1 MRLKRETRRL
11 AITAAGTAALVVA
24 GLVIGSGMSSAAQ
37 GELTQSYSC
46 PFPLIGNQTVT
57 IDIRTEQPDTIAA
70 GAFTPA
76 LDITAVSNAGATAT
90 QGLRLVGAET
100 IQGVARATST
110 VRGPGGQGD
119 QTVQVTTQVPNQP
132 IPAVG
137 NDLVLNATGSA
148 PGLRFDEPGSAS
160 LEVTDIV
167 LEMTPL
173 RADGTPTDLGTF
185 VADCTPTDGQ
195 DTVLH
200 TYQVTGA
207 AVTPEE
213 PLGVGNTP
221 PLRQTYTCPFPLIGN
236 QNVTVDISADL
247 PTEIAAGTFTPAIN
261 ISAVSNA
268 GATATQGLRLVGA
281 ETVEGKAVATS
292 LVKSPQGHLA
302 VAVGTD
308 VPKQTIPAVGNDLIV
323 NAAGSAPALRFDEP
337 GTATLSVHDLVLTMT
352 PRRADGTET
361 GLGTFVADCT
371 PTAGQTTVLHTF
383 TVTAPADTEAPSA
396 PGAPAAGEITQ
407 NSIALSWAAAT
418 DNVGVTGYDV
428 RSGGAVVKSVTGTE
442 AVVDGLEPDS
452 EHTFTVVA
460 KDAAGNTSAESAPV
474 TARTL
479 AAPDTQA
486 PTVPG
491 APVAAN
497 IGQTSVDLSWPA
509 SSDNVAVTGYDVLS
523 GGSVVASSTGAS
535 ATVSG
540 LTADREYTFTVV
552 AKDAAGNT
560 SAESPGVTVRTL
572 AAPDTEA
579 PTTPG
584 NLRATGA
591 SQDSVG
597 LAWDAS
603 SDNVAVTGYVVTYG
617 SESVEV
623 AETSTTITGLSA
635 STEYTFTV
643 VAKDAA
649 GNTSAAGGPVTV
661 RTEDV
666 PDTEGP
672 TPPSGLTVTERT
684 QSSISLSWQ
693 GSIDNVGVAGYEVL
707 SGGDVV
713 KSVTGTSATVDGLQP
728 DTAYSFTVVA
738 KDAAGN
744 TSAASNQVD
753 TRTEP
758 APDTQAPDAPANL
771 RAADTTPT
779 SIALAW
785 DAADDNVGVTEY
797 EVFRGATSL
806 GTVTGTSKL
815 VEGLEPDT
823 EYTFTVVARDA
834 AGNTSAASAA
844 LTART
849 AKAPDTVAPSAPG
862 NPRST
867 GASQTS
873 ITLAWDV
880 AQDNVGV
887 TGYDVLNGTTVVAS
901 VTGTSATVANLTPDT
916 EYTFTVVA
924 KDAAGNVSAPSATV
938 TARTQPRDSTI
949 IEYGYDLT
957 GKTKIKAANGTV
969 NLRGGIDAELDLATG
984 TFTADLALN
993 PTSGNFRIFGFIPVS
1008 AKIEFAQADR
1018 TTGSLA
1024 GGVLKSTSKVTVKM
1038 PRITMMGFPISTSAD
1053 CRTKTPAT
1061 IPLQS
1066 KPNFDPLAGGTLTGT
1081 YTLPAL
1087 QGCGSMNSLISAL
1100 TSGPG
1105 NTIEVA
1111 LAPRPVG

>member
-1 MRLKRETRRL
+1 MRLNRHTRRL
-11 AITAAGTAALVVA
+11 AFTAAGTAVLVVA
-24 GLVIGSGMSSAAQ
+24 GLVIGQGMSSAAQ

-46 PFPLIGNQTVT
+46 PLPLIGDQTVT
-57 IDIRTEQPDTIAA
+57 IDIRTEQPDTTAA

-76 LDITAVSNAGATAT
+76 LEITAVSNAGATAT

-110 VRGPGGQGD
+110 VKGPGGQGD

-137 NDLVLNATGSA
+137 NDLILNASGSA
-148 PGLRFDEPGSAS
+148 PGLRFDQPGTAS
-160 LEVTDIV
+160 LEVTDLV

-185 VADCTPTDGQ
+185 TADCTPASGQ
-195 DTVLH
+195 DTTLH

-236 QNVTVDISADL
+236 QTVTVDIDADL
-247 PTEIAAGTFTPAIN
+247 PTEIAAGQFTPAIN
-261 ISAVSNA
+261 ISAISNA

-302 VAVGTD
+302 VAVATT
-308 VPKQTIPAVGNDLIV
+308 VPKQAIPPVGNDLV
-323 NAAGSAPALRFDEP
+323 VDAAGTAPALRFDEP

-361 GLGTFVADCT
+361 GLGTFTADCT
-371 PTAGQTTVLHTF
+371 PATGQTTVLHTF
-383 TVTAPADTEAPSA
+383 TVTAAADTEAPSA
-396 PGAPAAGEITQ
+396 PGAPTAGATTQ
-407 NSIALSWAAAT
+407 SSIALSWGAAT
-418 DNVGVTGYDV
+418 DNVGVTGYDIL
-428 RSGGAVVKSVTGTE
+428 SGGAVVKSATGTE
-442 AVVDGLEPDS
+442 AVVDGLEPD
-452 EHTFTVVA
+452 T
-460 KDAAGNTSAESAPV
+460 
-474 TARTL
+474 
-479 AAPDTQA
+479 
-486 PTVPG
+486 
-491 APVAAN
+491 
-497 IGQTSVDLSWPA
+497 
-509 SSDNVAVTGYDVLS
+509 
-523 GGSVVASSTGAS
+523 
-535 ATVSG
+535 
-540 LTADREYTFTVV
+540 EYTFTVV

-560 SAESPGVTVRTL
+560 SAASAPVTARTQAAPDTQDPTVPGTPVAGAITQTSVALTWAASSDNVGVTGYEVLSGDTVVATATGASATVEGLTANTEYTFTVVAKDAAGNTSAPSPGVTVRTL

-584 NLRATGA
+584 NLRTTGA
-591 SQDSVG
+591 SQNSIG

-603 SDNVAVTGYVVTYG
+603 SDNVGVTGYVVAYG

-623 AETSTTITGLSA
+623 AGTSTTITELSA
-635 STEYTFTV
+635 DTEYSFTV
-643 VAKDAA
+643 VARDAA
-649 GNTSAAGGPVTV
+649 GNTSAAAGPLTA
-661 RTEDV
+661 RTEQA

-672 TPPSGLTVTERT
+672 TPPTGLTATETT
-684 QSSISLSWQ
+684 QSSVTLSW
-693 GSIDNVGVAGYEVL
+693 GESSDNVGVTGYDVL
-707 SGGDVV
+707 SGGSVV
-713 KSVTGTSATVDGLQP
+713 KTTTGTTATVDGLRP

-744 TSAASNQVD
+744 TSAPSNQVD
-753 TRTEP
+753 TRTRP
-758 APDTQAPDAPANL
+758 APDTQAPDSPANL
-771 RAADTTPT
+771 RATATTPT

-785 DAADDNVGVTEY
+785 DAARDNVGVTEY
-797 EVFRGATSL
+797 EVFRGSTSL

-815 VEGLEPDT
+815 VEGLTADT
-823 EYTFTVVARDA
+823 AYTFTVVARDA
-834 AGNTSAASAA
+834 AGNTSAASAP

-849 AKAPDTVAPSAPG
+849 APAPDTQAPTAPG

-873 ITLAWDV
+873 ITLAWDA
-880 AQDNVGV
+880 AQDNVRV

-924 KDAAGNVSAPSATV
+924 KDAAGNVSPKSAPV
-938 TARTQPRDSTI
+938 TARTAPRDSTI

-969 NLRGGIDAELDLATG
+969 ALAGGIDAELDLATG
-984 TFTADLALN
+984 AFEADLGLN

-1008 AKIEFAQADR
+1008 AKIEFAQAGR

-1024 GGVLKSTSKVTVKM
+1024 GGVLKSTSKVIVKM
-1038 PRITMMGFPISTSAD
+1038 PRVAVVGFPISTSPS
-1053 CRTKTPAT
+1053 CQTKSPAT

-1066 KPNFDPLAGGTLTGT
+1066 KPNFDPLSGGTLTGT

-1087 QGCGSMNSLISAL
+1087 QGCGVLNSLISAL
-1100 TSGPG
+1100 TAGPG

-1111 LAPRPVG
+1111 LTPRPIR